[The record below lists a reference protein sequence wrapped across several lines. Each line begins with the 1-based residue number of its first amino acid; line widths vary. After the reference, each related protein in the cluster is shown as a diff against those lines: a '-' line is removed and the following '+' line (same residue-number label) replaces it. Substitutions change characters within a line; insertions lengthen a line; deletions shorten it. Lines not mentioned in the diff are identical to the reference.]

1 MATFLDVGLLN
12 YFSSI
17 YPFLF
22 VLVLVYALLQKTKA
36 LGESIGT
43 NATIAVAAAL
53 MTMLSQTLIDVI
65 NFMIPW
71 FVVMIIFL
79 VLVILVF
86 QIFGAKESDLA
97 SAMKDKSVYWTL
109 IGIALVIM
117 VAAFGKVLGQSLT
130 EASFQ
135 QGVDAT
141 NVTSG
146 GGVATPS
153 FESNIY
159 ATLFHPKVLG
169 LIIMFAI
176 AIFAVAFLSA

>member
-36 LGESIGT
+36 LGDSIGT

-53 MTMLSQTLIDVI
+53 MTMLSKTLIDVI

-71 FVVMIIFL
+71 FVVVIIFL

-86 QIFGAKESDLA
+86 QIFGAKEADLT
-97 SAMKDKSVYWTL
+97 SAMKDKAVYWTL

-130 EASFQ
+130 EVSFQ
-135 QGVDAT
+135 QGVNAT
-141 NVTSG
+141 NVTGS
-146 GGVATPS
+146 GGVATSS

-169 LIIMFAI
+169 LMIMFAI

>member
-36 LGESIGT
+36 LGDSIGT

-86 QIFGAKESDLA
+86 QIFGAKESDLT

-135 QGVDAT
+135 TGENAV
-141 NVTSG
+141 NVTE

-169 LIIMFAI
+169 LIIMFAV

>member
-43 NATIAVAAAL
+43 NATVAVAAAL

-86 QIFGAKESDLA
+86 QLFGAKESDLT

-135 QGVDAT
+135 TGDNTV
-141 NVTSG
+141 NVTE

-153 FESNIY
+153 FEANIY

-169 LIIMFAI
+169 LIIMFGI